1 MFKYLK
7 VTTANLFHRSHLAAA
22 GVVNVSATEKPVI
35 AVNALKQV
43 KNSKVTK
50 VITLA
55 AAGLAVLAVGD
66 AAHAFTTPAAGSFG
80 YNIYDIAIN
89 KVAKGPIGF
98 VGGGWLIAT
107 AATKM
112 NEGWVRALPYAIGG
126 SCLIK
131 LDELTTSLGALI
143 H

>member
-1 MFKYLK
+1 MLTAIKNNFAELAQRNQQRKSAKHTGLRAIVLK
-7 VTTANLFHRSHLAAA
+7 AHESK
-22 GVVNVSATEKPVI
+22 ATK
-35 AVNALKQV
+35 L
-43 KNSKVTK
+43 
-50 VITLA
+50 ITLFAFAMA
-55 AAGLAVLAVGD
+55 AMVIGE

-80 YNIYDIAIN
+80 YNIYDIAVN

-131 LDELTTSLGALI
+131 VDELTTSLGALI

>member
-1 MFKYLK
+1 MLIAFKNSFMAFQKRKEMREALSENSFYK
-7 VTTANLFHRSHLAAA
+7 VRFRSERDKKIAKFLTLFSLALAAL
-22 GVVNVSATEKPVI
+22 VI
-35 AVNALKQV
+35 
-43 KNSKVTK
+43 
-50 VITLA
+50 
-55 AAGLAVLAVGD
+55 GD

-131 LDELTTSLGALI
+131 VDELTTSLGALI

>member
-1 MFKYLK
+1 MLTAIKTNFVAYQKRQQMRKTLIANSSAK
-7 VTTANLFHRSHLAAA
+7 VSFQTEREKKIAKFLTLFSLTLVAL
-22 GVVNVSATEKPVI
+22 VI
-35 AVNALKQV
+35 
-43 KNSKVTK
+43 
-50 VITLA
+50 
-55 AAGLAVLAVGD
+55 GD

-112 NEGWVRALPYAIGG
+112 QEGWMRALPYAIGG

-131 LDELTTSLGALI
+131 VDELTTSLGALI

>member
-1 MFKYLK
+1 MTTICQNNFAELTISKPVADDASFMTKLRNGFATPQGK
-7 VTTANLFHRSHLAAA
+7 LVTALFMVLAAMVCSQ
-22 GVVNVSATEKPVI
+22 G
-35 AVNALKQV
+35 
-43 KNSKVTK
+43 
-50 VITLA
+50 
-55 AAGLAVLAVGD
+55 
-66 AAHAFTTPAAGSFG
+66 AFAWTTPATGSFG

-89 KVAKGPIGF
+89 KIANGPVGF
-98 VGGGWLIAT
+98 VGGGWLIAM

-131 LDELTTSLGALI
+131 VEELTQSLGALI

>member
-1 MFKYLK
+1 MFKKLK
-7 VTTANLFHRSHLAAA
+7 SSAETLFNHSQLAAA
-22 GVVNVSATEKPVI
+22 GAMNVSVAPQTSAPVDMFKK
-35 AVNALKQV
+35 AKE
-43 KNSKVTK
+43 SKVAK
-50 VITLA
+50 FITFA
-55 AAGLAVLAVGD
+55 AMGVAVLAVGD
-66 AAHAFTTPAAGSFG
+66 AAHAFTTPATGSFG

>member
-1 MFKYLK
+1 MFKFLK
-7 VTTANLFHRSHLAAA
+7 SSAETLFNRTQMAAA
-22 GVVNVSATEKPVI
+22 GTMNVAIAPEVAAPVDK
-35 AVNALKQV
+35 LK
-43 KNSKVTK
+43 KAKDSKVVK
-50 VITLA
+50 IITLTA
-55 AAGLAVLAVGD
+55 MGIAVLAVGD
-66 AAHAFTTPAAGSFG
+66 AAHAFTTPSAGSFG

>member
-1 MFKYLK
+1 MLIAIKNNFMAYQKRKEMRKALVANSFAK
-7 VTTANLFHRSHLAAA
+7 VRFQSEREKKIAKFLTLFSLAMAA
-22 GVVNVSATEKPVI
+22 LVI
-35 AVNALKQV
+35 
-43 KNSKVTK
+43 
-50 VITLA
+50 
-55 AAGLAVLAVGD
+55 GD

-112 NEGWVRALPYAIGG
+112 QEGWMRALPYAIGG

-131 LDELTTSLGALI
+131 VDELTTSLGALI